1 MIASVEKGFVL
12 LSNPKTGT
20 TALEEAFGRHAD
32 ILTGREPRWKHLNFD
47 RMTAVFGD
55 YFQRRGCTIYGVARH
70 PVDTLV
76 SWYRY
81 RSRADLRKRQP
92 GRYTGDIAFS
102 QFVEEWASAAPPER
116 ARVPVSVR
124 WCLTGGGLP
133 APMTFYRYE
142 NLPQLHEV
150 LCRHVGR
157 EVRLERRNASPPR
170 PIDLEPAEV
179 AAEPR
184 MRRLIALYEKIPFV
198 VAAADPAAGPVA
210 ATRAKAARSRS

>member
-142 NLPQLHEV
+142 EIPLLFDRLSQ
-150 LCRHVGR
+150 HVGKK
-157 EVRLERRNASPPR
+157 VKLEKLNVSPSSPLDMSR
-170 PIDLEPAEV
+170 DEV
-179 AAEPR
+179 AALPE
-184 MRRLIALYEKIPFV
+184 MRPFLEIYESIPCV
-198 VAAADPAAGPVA
+198 G
-210 ATRAKAARSRS
+210 R